1 VHECF
6 PICLGGE
13 TRETENTAFIY
24 IDEMGY
30 PILCFK
36 NVMSTLKRKISEV
49 AVKEMSVPVTDAVRR
64 NVIGGDIGCGNLSK
78 TFNYREI
85 G

>member
-1 VHECF
+1 VNESF

-13 TRETENTAFIY
+13 ARETENTALIY
-24 IDEMGY
+24 IDEMRY

-36 NVMSTLKRKISEV
+36 NIMSTLKRKVSEV
-49 AVKEMSVPVTDAVRR
+49 AIKEMSVPVTNAVRH
-64 NVIGGDIGCGNLSK
+64 NVIGGDIGFGNLSK
-78 TFNYREI
+78 TFNHSEI